1 MKCAFNIAS
10 FPKTAPGKPAEIII
24 DEDINFMAKLKINL

>member
-10 FPKTAPGKPAEIII
+10 FPKTVPAEIII